1 MVLDSFN
8 RWLIP
13 LVVTTVSLYS
23 NPAKA
28 LAQTVYPFSGE
39 YETTIIIE
47 PISDNLAQV
56 SERAVSDNAPYNL
69 GLYEGLTYS
78 FTDENGNVAF
88 NIDPT
93 VFGME
98 GYPLGYISFGNGANT
113 IFGNADANA
122 SIDFENLTAKGSGI
136 LNITGGTGMFKN
148 ATGTL
153 TFVQEDTVNLGQTTI
168 LNGVALVNGYITVP
182 QSVPEPT
189 NITPLIGLAL
199 TGVGFFRYLFP
210 N

>member
-1 MVLDSFN
+1 GLRM
-8 RWLIP
+8 
-13 LVVTTVSLYS
+13 SLTILG
-23 NPAKA
+23 NE
-28 LAQTVYPFSGE
+28 F
-39 YETTIIIE
+39 IIIINYFVLILRPE
-47 PISDNLAQV
+47 
-56 SERAVSDNAPYNL
+56 
-69 GLYEGLTYS
+69 
-78 FTDENGNVAF
+78 F
-88 NIDPT
+88 
-93 VFGME
+93 
-98 GYPLGYISFGNGANT
+98 T
-113 IFGNADANA
+113 IFWAIFIT
-122 SIDFENLTAKGSGI
+122 SFLTFNTCAAKGSGI

-153 TFVQEDTVNLGQTTI
+153 TFVQEDTVNLGPTTI